1 MIGHV
6 RLIGNH
12 LNCDMY
18 ELVFLAFKYLTILRP
33 KAQISDL
40 DHFMCLGCPSSLI
53 MYNMKIL
60 IHTYH
65 KVYICDAN

>member
-18 ELVFLAFKYLTILRP
+18 KLVFLAFKYLTILRP

-40 DHFMCLGCPSSLI
+40 DHFFVFGVS
-53 MYNMKIL
+53 IL
-60 IHTYH
+60 HNNVQYENSDSYISQS
-65 KVYICDAN
+65 VYL